1 MARGEPCILTWA
13 TDFRADLARID
24 VPILVIQGDADRV
37 LPFAKTGDR
46 LRNLIKDAR
55 LVVIKDGL
63 HAIPGTH
70 ADQINAFL
78 RDFILSL
85 QTV

>member
-1 MARGEPCILTWA
+1 MR
-13 TDFRADLARID
+13 DLARID

-46 LRNLIKDAR
+46 LRNEIKDAR

-78 RDFILSL
+78 RDLFLASDRL
-85 QTV
+85 TYAGEDQSSSFAGA